1 LSTWMVVEDEPSIY
15 EILLT
20 MFEMWG
26 IDGVAFVDGEEA
38 VKWIEDVDNGRQK
51 GELPELALID
61 IRLPGRTSGPMV
73 GERLRKSPQLKDIAI
88 VLTTAYRLTMDEER
102 AFRLQA
108 GADDWI
114 QKPLPKFSDLKKRLE
129 KVLAERRIKPAAL
142 PTSAPTPAVIPSP
155 APPSVNS
162 AAEALPAKPPQPEV
176 SPSSPTIPIKPK
188 FNFGNKPP
196 KPKTTKP

>member
-1 LSTWMVVEDEPSIY
+1 MVVEDEPSIY

-38 VKWIEDVDNGRQK
+38 VKWIEDVDSGRQK

-88 VLTTAYRLTMDEER
+88 VLTTAYRMSMDEER

-129 KVLAERRIKPAAL
+129 KVLAERRIKPVEVVTQPAI
-142 PTSAPTPAVIPSP
+142 PPPSPAPTPA
-155 APPSVNS
+155 AVNT
-162 AAEALPAKPPQPEV
+162 AAEGPPAKSIMPDV
-176 SPSSPTIPIKPK
+176 SPSSPTIPVKPK
-188 FNFGNKPP
+188 FNFGDQPP